1 MDKMLKAGVPL
12 VLTVLLLCS
21 SLGAKERSQPRLIT
35 TTGEAEVRVAPDE
48 VVLTLG
54 VETKDKDLAVAKGQN
69 DELVKKVLAVA
80 KEQGIASKYIQ
91 TDYINIEPRYD
102 QGRYVEKDF
111 LGYFVQKTVVFALK
125 DVSKF
130 EDVLSDVLKAGANYV
145 HGIQFRTTELR
156 KYRDQARALAIKAA
170 REKAEALAGELGQ
183 KVGKPRAIQEGW
195 SRWGCWYNSGGWGS
209 RWGGQMAQNVIQ
221 DAGGRPS
228 SEEGAVALGQITVSA
243 SITVTFEME

>member
-1 MDKMLKAGVPL
+1 MNNTLRSAKMAFVLALTCSAPL
-12 VLTVLLLCS
+12 WAQVQS
-21 SLGAKERSQPRLIT
+21 PPGLIT

-48 VVLTLG
+48 VVLTIG
-54 VETKDKDLAVAKGQN
+54 VETNDKDLTVAKGQN
-69 DELVKKVLAVA
+69 DDRVKRVLAVA
-80 KEQGIASKYIQ
+80 KEHGIESKYIQ
-91 TDYINIEPRYD
+91 TDYINFEPRYHD
-102 QGRYVEKDF
+102 DWQRQSDF
-111 LGYFVQKTVVFALK
+111 IGYFVRKTVVFTLK

-130 EDVLSDVLKAGANYV
+130 EDVLTDVLKAGANYV

-183 KVGKPRAIQEGW
+183 KVGKPRTIQEGW

-221 DAGGRPS
+221 DAGGRPA
-228 SEEGAVALGQITVSA
+228 SEDSTIALGQIAVSA
-243 SITVTFEME
+243 SINVTFEME